1 MLEEVNHTESCII
14 IENDNC
20 ASQYKFVAHFAKLQ
34 KIADKYNVPVIRC
47 YGIAGRG
54 KGEVNHGGSLT
65 KVAIRG
71 EVGAGRNLTRTKAT
85 LSLLKTKFGE
95 KSNPLYIPRKFH

>member
-20 ASQYKFVAHFAKLQ
+20 ASQYKCVAYFAKLK

-54 KGEVNHGGSLT
+54 RGEVNHEGGLT

-71 EVGAGRNLTRTKAT
+71 EVGAGRNLTHTKET
-85 LSLLKTKFGE
+85 LSLLKTKFVE
-95 KSNPLYIPRKFH
+95 KSNHLYISRKFH